1 MNVSAPAPLL
11 SPAIEPSVSVVR
23 DADGLSALR
32 TDWEALERRAVHGGP
47 FVRWRHVQLAARH
60 LLGAGDELHVLTVR
74 ADDERLIGVL
84 PLLRTS
90 ERHYGMTLKVLR
102 QIGILEGDRPGVLA
116 LDDADAV
123 WAALWRHLQATRAD
137 WQVLDLR
144 ELDPGSWPLRELAEP
159 GPGFQAELGDDVI
172 STFQP
177 LTGTWPA
184 HLSRRPE
191 ALREQRL
198 QARQQLAAAMPG
210 LCVAVADTP
219 QDILAAFDRYL
230 ALEAGLRERGGGVT
244 IGGDERRV
252 AFYREWLPRLAADGD
267 AAVWLLGSVEQG
279 EVAGLL
285 RLRSGH
291 IWIERHACFDPA
303 RAAHTPSLLLLLEA
317 LQHGFATTATESRL
331 VNLREPEGAAA
342 SAMSWYDDCL
352 QTRRLSVWNLHSKL
366 APVAFLK
373 GLGRRL
379 RG

>member
-1 MNVSAPAPLL
+1 MGVVIAAGDLQAATLL
-11 SPAIEPSVSVVR
+11 QGVAAGGQGGSHRAQ
-23 DADGLSALR
+23 GALNQQGR
-32 TDWEALERRAVHGGP
+32 PGETE
-47 FVRWRHVQLAARH
+47 LANSTGIK
-60 LLGAGDELHVLTVR
+60 GAGEGCLH
-74 ADDERLIGVL
+74 IGGIVH
-84 PLLRTS
+84 PFDLLRGGGGGFCQ
-90 ERHYGMTLKVLR
+90 R
-102 QIGILEGDRPGVLA
+102 I
-116 LDDADAV
+116 
-123 WAALWRHLQATRAD
+123 
-137 WQVLDLR
+137 
-144 ELDPGSWPLRELAEP
+144 AEA
-159 GPGFQAELGDDVI
+159 AELGDDVI

-230 ALEAGLRERGGGVT
+230 ALEAGLREQGGGVT

-317 LQHGFATTATESRL
+317 LQHGFGTTATESRL
-331 VNLREPEGAAA
+331 VNLREPQPAAA
-342 SAMSWYDDCL
+342 SVMSWYDDCI
-352 QTRRLSVWNLHSKL
+352 QTQRLSVWNLHSKL

>member
-1 MNVSAPAPLL
+1 MNVSAPAPLASATEL
-11 SPAIEPSVSVVR
+11 AVSVVR
-23 DADGLSALR
+23 DTDGLTALR
-32 TDWEALERRAVHGGP
+32 TDWEMLERRAVHGSP

-60 LLGAGDELHVLTVR
+60 LLGAGDELHVMTVR
-74 ADDERLIGVL
+74 ADDERLVGVL

-123 WAALWRHLQATRAD
+123 WAALWRHLKANRAD

-144 ELDPGSWPLRELAEP
+144 ELEPDCWPLRELAEP
-159 GPGFQAELGDDVI
+159 GAGFHAEVHDDVL
-172 STFQP
+172 STFQR
-177 LTGTWPA
+177 LDGSWNA
-184 HLSRRPE
+184 HLTRRPE
-191 ALREQRL
+191 TLREQRL
-198 QARQQLAAAMPG
+198 QARQQLAAAMPR

-230 ALEAGLRERGGGVT
+230 ALEAGLREQDNGVT

-252 AFYREWLPRLAADGD
+252 AFYRDWLPRLAADGD

-279 EVAGLL
+279 EAAGLL

-291 IWIERHACFDPA
+291 VWIERHACFDPA
-303 RAAHTPSLLLLLEA
+303 RAAQTPSLLLLLEA
-317 LQHGFATTATESRL
+317 LQHGFGTTATESRL
-331 VNLREPEGAAA
+331 VNLREPQPAAA
-342 SAMSWYDDCL
+342 SVMSWYDDCI
-352 QTRRLSVWNLHSKL
+352 QTQRLSVWNLHSKL

>member
-1 MNVSAPAPLL
+1 
-11 SPAIEPSVSVVR
+11 AIEPSVSVVR

-74 ADDERLIGVL
+74 ADDERLVGVL

-123 WAALWRHLQATRAD
+123 WAALWRHLQATRVD

-144 ELDPGSWPLRELAEP
+144 ELDPGSWPLRALADP
-159 GPGFQAELGDDVI
+159 GPGFLAETHDDVLAC
-172 STFQP
+172 FQP
-177 LTGTWPA
+177 LIGSWQA

-210 LCVAVADTP
+210 LCVAVAESP

-230 ALEAGLRERGGGVT
+230 ALEAGLRDQGGGVT

-267 AAVWLLGSVEQG
+267 AAVWLLGSVEHG

-331 VNLREPEGAAA
+331 VNLREPDGAPA
-342 SAMSWYDDCL
+342 SAASWYDERL

>member
-47 FVRWRHVQLAARH
+47 FVRWRHVHLAARH

-159 GPGFQAELGDDVI
+159 GSASASNTRAPI
-172 STFQP
+172 
-177 LTGTWPA
+177 WPT
-184 HLSRRPE
+184 RP
-191 ALREQRL
+191 
-198 QARQQLAAAMPG
+198 
-210 LCVAVADTP
+210 
-219 QDILAAFDRYL
+219 
-230 ALEAGLRERGGGVT
+230 
-244 IGGDERRV
+244 
-252 AFYREWLPRLAADGD
+252 
-267 AAVWLLGSVEQG
+267 
-279 EVAGLL
+279 
-285 RLRSGH
+285 
-291 IWIERHACFDPA
+291 PA
-303 RAAHTPSLLLLLEA
+303 R
-317 LQHGFATTATESRL
+317 
-331 VNLREPEGAAA
+331 
-342 SAMSWYDDCL
+342 
-352 QTRRLSVWNLHSKL
+352 
-366 APVAFLK
+366 
-373 GLGRRL
+373 
-379 RG
+379 